1 MAGLNNDIVLAF
13 IHERV
18 PAYAPLP
25 DIVFDATTYMP
36 AALHISEY
44 AMLVN
49 TVMAFTCT
57 LLNKHRFTL
66 LKRCVR
72 RTAHSACQC
81 VYRFFLIS
89 AMLYAG
95 RAVSMMV
102 TQVPVADPAYY
113 CAPKMNIT
121 SVPISGRTCTVARV
135 WYRPVDWWQACAMW

>member
-1 MAGLNNDIVLAF
+1 MAGLSNDIVLAF

-44 AMLVN
+44 AMLLN

-66 LKRCVR
+66 LKRCAR
-72 RTAHSACQC
+72 RTAHSACPMC
-81 VYRFFLIS
+81 VQVLSHLGHVVRRPRRVDGGD
-89 AMLYAG
+89 AG
-95 RAVSMMV
+95 ARRR
-102 TQVPVADPAYY
+102 
-113 CAPKMNIT
+113 
-121 SVPISGRTCTVARV
+121 SGLLLRTENE
-135 WYRPVDWWQACAMW
+135 